1 MLDSMLM
8 QAGKITIDAS
18 DSIFFKALHSSKILP
33 KGLQP
38 KSRINTK
45 WSKAIL
51 QHAGKRDISKF
62 DKIIGKNKVT
72 LNGTTNIKDKK
83 RVINM
88 PSSQLTLIETDH
100 LVKSLDFPNT
110 SKTLPNEGNS
120 YYRWCSKRSWKR
132 RSWHDLCQ
140 NKSYTSKFQI
150 F

>member
-1 MLDSMLM
+1 M
-8 QAGKITIDAS
+8 QAGKIATDAS
-18 DSIFFKALHSSKILP
+18 DSIFFQVLHSSKILP
-33 KGLQP
+33 KDLQP

-45 WSKAIL
+45 WNKAIL
-51 QHAGKRDISKF
+51 QCAGKRHISKF
-62 DKIIGKNKVT
+62 DKIISKSKVT
-72 LNGTTNIKDKK
+72 LNAINIKDKK

-120 YYRWCSKRSWKR
+120 YYRWCSKGSWNR
-132 RSWHDLCQ
+132 RSWHYLCQ